1 MRIGIISDSNIDR
14 HNSALSQL
22 VSMRDE
28 LIIRGHDV
36 VFMTQTYRLA
46 SALESVQYHT
56 NHSNIQLYAIETKGS
71 ISIIRGVKEWLNPY
85 LMILFW
91 QLRLAKRFSQPFDI
105 VIWYSPSIFLTPF
118 VHYLS
123 PNSLTKK
130 VLILR
135 DIFPQWLKDVGG
147 IKNGQ
152 VYKYLLTRANHQYEL
167 ADIICLQSQS
177 DEVVFDSASTSIQN
191 KLRILEN
198 WLKPLSDNPILP
210 PGGWKTIDTQYK
222 YKGDIDSLKCG
233 EDKTFLYAG
242 NIGPAQKLESLIPF
256 FRSLTPTD
264 LVNFKFYSFGPNVK
278 RLRETL
284 TKDCNKYITF
294 YPQVSE
300 SDLLKITTKVD
311 FGLLC
316 LDLSLKNNNIPGK
329 YLFYLRSGIPI
340 LAIVNKNNDI
350 CNEIR
355 NNRIGVIV
363 NSYDPEVIRKS
374 ITALINL
381 HREDHMLKS
390 RCKDLFQKKYSASI
404 AAQKLLNYLQ

>member
-1 MRIGIISDSNIDR
+1 M
-14 HNSALSQL
+14 
-22 VSMRDE
+22 
-28 LIIRGHDV
+28 
-36 VFMTQTYRLA
+36 
-46 SALESVQYHT
+46 
-56 NHSNIQLYAIETKGS
+56 
-71 ISIIRGVKEWLNPY
+71 
-85 LMILFW
+85 
-91 QLRLAKRFSQPFDI
+91 
-105 VIWYSPSIFLTPF
+105 
-118 VHYLS
+118 
-123 PNSLTKK
+123 
-130 VLILR
+130 
-135 DIFPQWLKDVGG
+135 
-147 IKNGQ
+147 
-152 VYKYLLTRANHQYEL
+152 
-167 ADIICLQSQS
+167 
-177 DEVVFDSASTSIQN
+177 FDSASTSIQN

-264 LVNFKFYSFGPNVK
+264 LVNFKFYSFRPSEK

-300 SDLLKITTKVD
+300 SDLLKNTMKVD
-311 FGLLC
+311 FALLC

-329 YLFYLRSGIPI
+329 YLFYLRSGIPV

-355 NNRIGVIV
+355 SNRIGVIAD
-363 NSYDPEVIRKS
+363 SYDPEAIRKS
-374 ITALINL
+374 ITALFNL
-381 HREDHMLKS
+381 HKEDHLLKS
-390 RCKDLFQKKYSASI
+390 RCKDLFQKKYSVSI
-404 AAQKLLNYLQ
+404 AAQKLLNYVQ